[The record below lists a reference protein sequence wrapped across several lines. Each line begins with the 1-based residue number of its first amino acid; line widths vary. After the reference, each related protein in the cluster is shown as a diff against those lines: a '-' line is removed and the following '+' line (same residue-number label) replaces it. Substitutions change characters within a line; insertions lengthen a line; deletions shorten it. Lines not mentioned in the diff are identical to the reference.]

1 MKKLERE
8 KEFCETNVAC
18 KGNESNL
25 TECGPRPTV
34 TDYCTNRGNDVL
46 VHTCIKKEAVNIE
59 CKIYTYVA
67 AFPTLAREVT

>member
-1 MKKLERE
+1 M
-8 KEFCETNVAC
+8 AC
-18 KGNESNL
+18 KGSESNL

-59 CKIYTYVA
+59 CKITTVGTCI
-67 AFPTLAREVT
+67 PTANDQSLFYCR